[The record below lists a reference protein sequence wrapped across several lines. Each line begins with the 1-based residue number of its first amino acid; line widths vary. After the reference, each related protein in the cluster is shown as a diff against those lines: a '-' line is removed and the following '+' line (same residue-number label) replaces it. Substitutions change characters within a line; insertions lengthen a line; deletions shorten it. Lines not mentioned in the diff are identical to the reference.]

1 MRYAPISMIMHAIAF
16 LFVPFSW
23 NSLPPAKVEN
33 RVERRFMGTTRLTS
47 VNDTAH
53 ACRKRYVIVKKA
65 TRNMDFPAWRK
76 PEEMSLKPP

>member
-1 MRYAPISMIMHAIAF
+1 MSMIMQAIAF

-23 NSLPPAKVEN
+23 NSFPATNVEN
-33 RVERRFMGTTRLTS
+33 SVERRFMGTTRLTS

-53 ACRKRYVIVKKA
+53 ACKKRYVIVKKA